1 MLRLL
6 KNILR
11 RKLLAQKMFGMFFS
25 CSLNGSLCQDD
36 FYYEEGVG
44 FSTDENAVD
53 SLVGLLEGSEE
64 MSSYCDDDDYDGDE
78 SEFSLDVEQ
87 FISFLQ
93 EHKDEILKTSGTI
106 SYIGFDRED
115 STFPKI
121 YEAIYFCEGEHQTVL
136 LDEETLSENL
146 GDNTEKI
153 AEILKERYGDI
164 DESDLYDVM
173 SGMRNDEWCE
183 LLNRLF
189 LIK

>member
-1 MLRLL
+1 
-6 KNILR
+6 
-11 RKLLAQKMFGMFFS
+11 
-25 CSLNGSLCQDD
+25 LNGSLCQDD

-44 FSTDENAVD
+44 FSNDENAVD
-53 SLVGLLEGSEE
+53 SFVGLLEGAEE
-64 MSSYCDDDDYDGDE
+64 MSSYCDDDDYDDYDDDDDCNDDFDDDDDCNDDFDGEE
-78 SEFSLDVEQ
+78 SELSLDIEQ
-87 FISFLQ
+87 LISFLQ

-106 SYIGFDRED
+106 SYVGFDRED
-115 STFPKI
+115 SAFPKI
-121 YEAIYFCEGEHQTVL
+121 YEAIYFCKGEHQTVL

-146 GDNTEKI
+146 GENTDKI